1 MAKKDKKAEQVKPP
15 EPSALERELASLD
28 PTKRAAVLMLAL
40 GEQQA
45 SDIIGYLNRDEVET
59 LGTAMVSVNDVSQTA
74 VDKVLDQFIGELRG
88 QTNLGL
94 GSEDYVEGVLKRAL
108 GPEKSAS
115 VLSRILPSSSSKG
128 LEILAWMTPQNIFEM
143 IGDEHPQVIAI
154 IMSVL
159 EEDTAAE
166 LLALLPAAMRTEVMR
181 RVALLDTVQPSAMS
195 ELEDV
200 VQRQLQSSVTSQAA
214 PTVGGVRAAAKIMN
228 RTKLDLENEVFS
240 GLKEIDEEL
249 AIDIQDNMFEFED
262 FVKLDRRSMQTLGQ
276 ALDQDE
282 LMLAFRGAPQPL
294 IDYFLEN
301 VSERQALVM
310 KDDMEVATPKPLT
323 EVLAAQKNIVR
334 QARKLQEN
342 GEIIMSAGDSS
353 DYV

>member
-128 LEILAWMTPQNIFEM
+128 LEILAWMAPQNIFEM
-143 IGDEHPQVIAI
+143 CHEVLNRIDLTNEC
-154 IMSVL
+154 IM
-159 EEDTAAE
+159 
-166 LLALLPAAMRTEVMR
+166 
-181 RVALLDTVQPSAMS
+181 
-195 ELEDV
+195 
-200 VQRQLQSSVTSQAA
+200 
-214 PTVGGVRAAAKIMN
+214 
-228 RTKLDLENEVFS
+228 
-240 GLKEIDEEL
+240 
-249 AIDIQDNMFEFED
+249 
-262 FVKLDRRSMQTLGQ
+262 
-276 ALDQDE
+276 
-282 LMLAFRGAPQPL
+282 L
-294 IDYFLEN
+294 IDVSISSFLASLGLN
-301 VSERQALVM
+301 Y
-310 KDDMEVATPKPLT
+310 
-323 EVLAAQKNIVR
+323 
-334 QARKLQEN
+334 
-342 GEIIMSAGDSS
+342 S
-353 DYV
+353 DETT

>member
-1 MAKKDKKAEQVKPP
+1 MAKKDKKNEPVKPP
-15 EPSALERELASLD
+15 EPSALERELAALD
-28 PTKRAAVLMLAL
+28 PTKRAALLMLVL

-94 GSEDYVEGVLKRAL
+94 GSKDYVEGVLKRAL

-159 EEDTAAE
+159 KKT
-166 LLALLPAAMRTEVMR
+166 
-181 RVALLDTVQPSAMS
+181 
-195 ELEDV
+195 
-200 VQRQLQSSVTSQAA
+200 RQQSC
-214 PTVGGVRAAAKIMN
+214 
-228 RTKLDLENEVFS
+228 
-240 GLKEIDEEL
+240 
-249 AIDIQDNMFEFED
+249 
-262 FVKLDRRSMQTLGQ
+262 
-276 ALDQDE
+276 
-282 LMLAFRGAPQPL
+282 
-294 IDYFLEN
+294 
-301 VSERQALVM
+301 
-310 KDDMEVATPKPLT
+310 
-323 EVLAAQKNIVR
+323 
-334 QARKLQEN
+334 
-342 GEIIMSAGDSS
+342 
-353 DYV
+353 